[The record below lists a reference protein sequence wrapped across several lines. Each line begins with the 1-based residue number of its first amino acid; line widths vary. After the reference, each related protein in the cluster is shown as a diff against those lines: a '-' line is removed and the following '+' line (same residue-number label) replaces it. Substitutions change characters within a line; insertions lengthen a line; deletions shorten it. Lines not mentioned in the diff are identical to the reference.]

1 MKMLICCSKYFYHK
15 IERIKKELEQKG
27 HKIALPNSYNHPM
40 MEEELKERS
49 KEEHIKW
56 KAEMMKKD
64 KPNIKPNDAI
74 LVLNYERKGHKNY
87 IGGATFLEIYTAW
100 NLKKKIFILNEI
112 PNCSFT
118 DELKGINPILLKGNL
133 SLIK

>member
-1 MKMLICCSKYFYHK
+1 
-15 IERIKKELEQKG
+15 
-27 HKIALPNSYNHPM
+27 
-40 MEEELKERS
+40 MEEKQKIIG
-49 KEEHIKW
+49 KEEHVKW
-56 KAEMMKKD
+56 KAKMMKKD
-64 KPNIKPNDAI
+64 KINIKPNDAI

-100 NLKKKIFILNEI
+100 DMKKKIFILNEL

-118 DELKGINPILLKGNL
+118 DELKGINPILLKGDL